1 MKMFQANLDGD
12 DDSSISSKDR
22 GSVSSVTQGKGE
34 GSLSEGRSLMSSADD
49 DEDDEQD
56 PTQISLPILSM
67 AGAIFGNILRVDIR
81 QR

>member
-56 PTQISLPILSM
+56 PTQISLPTLLM
-67 AGAIFGNILRVDIR
+67 AGTIFGNILRADIR
-81 QR
+81 QK